1 MLCVAYFWL
10 HKTYKMKKLLL
21 ILLAGS
27 LLYSCSNQKG
37 EKKAIMEDVMK
48 VHEKVMEVE
57 GQVIANRMKLDTLI
71 NQNKIA
77 GKDSAEMLVKKMSAA
92 EDAMEDWMHKF
103 DYEQKGKSDDDV
115 ITYMNTQKKLIMTID
130 SQLNTAVKESTIY
143 LKTVK
148 IK

>member
-1 MLCVAYFWL
+1 MLCVAYFWPN
-10 HKTYKMKKLLL
+10 KTYKMKKLLF
-21 ILLAGS
+21 ILFAAS
-27 LLYSCSNQKG
+27 TLYSCADRKG
-37 EKKAIMEDVMK
+37 DKKAIMEDVMK
-48 VHEKVMEVE
+48 VHEKVMEIE

-71 NQNKIA
+71 TQNKIA
-77 GKDSAEMLVKKMSAA
+77 AKDSAEMLVKKMSAA

-115 ITYMNTQKKLIMTID
+115 ISYMNAQKKLIMDID
-130 SQLNTAVKESTIY
+130 SQLNTAVKESNIY

>member
-1 MLCVAYFWL
+1 MRVAYFWP
-10 HKTYKMKKLLL
+10 HKTYTMKKLLL
-21 ILLAGS
+21 ILLPAS
-27 LLYSCSNQKG
+27 LLYGCTDRKA

-48 VHEKVMEVE
+48 VHEKVMEVD

-77 GKDSAEMLVKKMSAA
+77 AKDSAERLVKKMSAA

-103 DYEQKGKSDDDV
+103 DYEQKGKADDDV
-115 ITYMNTQKKLIMTID
+115 ITYMNAQKKLIMAID
-130 SQLNTAVKESTIY
+130 SQLNVAVKESDIY
-143 LKTVK
+143 LKNVK

>member
-1 MLCVAYFWL
+1 VLPVAYFW
-10 HKTYKMKKLLL
+10 TYKTHMMKKLLF
-21 ILLAGS
+21 ILFAAS
-27 LLYSCSNQKG
+27 TLYSCTNRKG
-37 EKKAIMEDVMK
+37 EKKTIMEDVMK

-71 NQNKIA
+71 TQNKIA

-115 ITYMNTQKKLIMTID
+115 ITYMNAQKKLIMAID
-130 SQLNTAVKESTIY
+130 SQLNTAVKESNIY

>member
-1 MLCVAYFWL
+1 M
-10 HKTYKMKKLLL
+10 MKKLLF
-21 ILLAGS
+21 ILFAAS
-27 LLYSCSNQKG
+27 TLYSCTDRKG
-37 EKKAIMEDVMK
+37 EKKVIMEDVMK

-71 NQNKIA
+71 TQNKIA
-77 GKDSAEMLVKKMSAA
+77 AKDSAEMLVKKMSAA

-115 ITYMNTQKKLIMTID
+115 ITYMNTQKKLIMAID
-130 SQLNTAVKESTIY
+130 SQLNLAVKESGTY
-143 LKTVK
+143 LKNVK